1 MSERDRYRQSFDS
14 VAEAYERSRPQY
26 APEGVA
32 WIAERLPF
40 RRVLDLAAGTGK
52 LTRQLLAFGADVVA
66 VEPGPEMRTV
76 FRRVLPGVELL
87 DGSAEA
93 LPLPDASVDAV
104 AVGQAFHWFR
114 TEEALREMHRVLRAG
129 GGYAFLWNEW
139 DGEDRLMHALNEI
152 VELVRPS
159 RDDGL
164 RQLVERSLLFR
175 AFEERTF
182 RHAEELP
189 AEVLVER
196 VSTVSAIAA
205 AEPVERDR
213 VLEQVRDLAG
223 AGMVHVPMI
232 TRVLAGNRV

>member
-1 MSERDRYRQSFDS
+1 VSERDRYRLSIDS

-26 APEGVA
+26 APEAVD

-40 RRVLDLAAGTGK
+40 SCVLDLAAGTGK
-52 LTRQLLAFGADVVA
+52 LTRQLLALGAEVVA

-93 LPLPDASVDAV
+93 IPLPDASVDVV

-114 TEEALREMHRVLRAG
+114 TEEALREMHRVLRPG
-129 GGYAFLWNEW
+129 GGYALLWNEW
-139 DGEDRLMHALNEI
+139 DDEDRLMRALNEI
-152 VELVRPS
+152 VELMRPAG
-159 RDDGL
+159 DDGL

-175 AFEERTF
+175 ALEERTF

-196 VSTVSAIAA
+196 ASSVSAIAA
-205 AEPVERDR
+205 AEPAERDR
-213 VLEQVRDLAG
+213 ALMEVRDLAG

-232 TRVLAGNRV
+232 TRVLAADRV